1 MADHSFTTYIV
12 STIVLLLHLPTGT
25 PASWYPEPHFMRTDG
40 NVTVTEGEHA
50 FLPCRVANLGDRSV
64 TWMRKRTLHII
75 SAGTLTYSP
84 DDRYRVLHPP
94 GTDEWTLHIKF
105 AQKADAGWYE
115 CQVNADPKI
124 TRPVRLIVIDKN
136 VDDPFYLHE
145 VDTLPDNSTIVE
157 LEGPAQRFIQLGSV
171 LAVTCIIK
179 HEYQR
184 GPAHVTWYHGG
195 TKLDY
200 DSPRGGISLQT
211 EKTATRTVSKL
222 LLSSVQPGDSGRYSC
237 RPHSGGLASVTVH
250 VQADQQQA
258 AVQQSSFNTSINSRI
273 HLRYVFLLAAISHI
287 ILLHTYYI

>member
-1 MADHSFTTYIV
+1 MK
-12 STIVLLLHLPTGT
+12 TGT
-25 PASWYPEPHFMRTDG
+25 STNWYPEPQFVTTEG
-40 NVTVTEGEHA
+40 NVTVTEGDHA
-50 FLPCRVANLGDRSV
+50 FLPCRVASLGDRSV

-84 DDRYRVLHPP
+84 DDRYRVGKGRVLHPP
-94 GTDEWTLHIKF
+94 STDEWTLHIKF

-124 TRPVRLIVIDKN
+124 TRPVKLLVIDKN
-136 VDDPFYLHE
+136 VDDPFYVHE
-145 VDTLPDNSTIVE
+145 VDSSTDNSTMVE
-157 LEGPAQRFIQLGSV
+157 LEGPAERFIQLGSV

-184 GPAHVTWYHGG
+184 GPGHVTWYHGG

-211 EKTATRTVSKL
+211 EKTATQTVSKL
-222 LLSSVQPGDSGRYSC
+222 LLSSVLPSDSGRYSC
-237 RPHSGGLASVTVH
+237 RPSSGGLASVTVH

-258 AVQQSSFNTSINSRI
+258 AVQQSSFNTSINSRV
-273 HLRYVFLLAAISHI
+273 HLRYVFLIAAVCHI
-287 ILLHTYYI
+287 ILLHNYYI